1 VSQSDDPN
9 RLREIYAL
17 IWRSTEPE
25 GTFRQEEFESRIP
38 RLMMWLRELRDG
50 GHLVGC
56 GGGAFEHHA
65 GGLTLVTA
73 SSPEEAVQLAAGS
86 PMNEI
91 GTTEIM
97 VWDVFF
103 ADLSV
108 PRAF

>member
-1 VSQSDDPN
+1 
-9 RLREIYAL
+9 
-17 IWRSTEPE
+17 
-25 GTFRQEEFESRIP
+25 
-38 RLMMWLRELRDG
+38 
-50 GHLVGC
+50 
-56 GGGAFEHHA
+56 
-65 GGLTLVTA
+65 
-73 SSPEEAVQLAAGS
+73 VQLAAGS